1 MATGQ
6 LLGEGNIFWGKSCHC
21 GNAKIQ
27 KASVT
32 ASAFGKMKILD
43 LYFSSSNG
51 CHENVIIAGKERR
64 NVILDNAPFC
74 RTKGGKHPMIKKQF
88 SIALP
93 KDFQVAGTD
102 PPTKEILGRLFL

>member
-1 MATGQ
+1 M
-6 LLGEGNIFWGKSCHC
+6 
-21 GNAKIQ
+21 
-27 KASVT
+27 
-32 ASAFGKMKILD
+32 D
-43 LYFSSSNG
+43 
-51 CHENVIIAGKERR
+51 VIIAGKERR

-102 PPTKEILGRLFL
+102 PPTKEFLGRPLLYL